1 MAKSATTN
9 RHMTYRQLLEW
20 MRADARKRSAATLDD
35 PITVRI
41 QTADDGPLVCG
52 AVSSASVD
60 AGCKEQEGLVLDCDQ
75 GPDDDAGIDDDGDE
89 DDTRQVH

>member
-20 MRADARKRSAATLDD
+20 MKADAKKRSAATLDD
-35 PITVRI
+35 PITVRV

-52 AVSSASVD
+52 AVSSVSVD

-75 GPDDDAGIDDDGDE
+75 GPDDAGIDDEGDGDP
-89 DDTRQVH
+89 RQVH

>member
-75 GPDDDAGIDDDGDE
+75 GPDDDAGIDDDGD
-89 DDTRQVH
+89 DTRQVH